1 MDNEK
6 DRFIEFLR
14 KSLDDNSFVKITFG
28 KYRGDDREFENIFVT
43 RIIIKEE
50 ERISFKFRYKTK
62 DIVKN
67 FQTEAGIRLAE
78 EVLGKDFLSATLFTS
93 ENDFTLDYSK
103 KRIPKLHT
111 KKSTYKTAEP
121 TQHNRT
127 KSRFVDPEA
136 AYFYRLGIT
145 DKEGKVKADRY
156 DKFRQVD
163 KFIEI
168 VDSLY
173 RSSDLKDK
181 EELKITD
188 MGSGKSYMT
197 FALYD
202 HFTNEL
208 KKKVHIRGVEQREEL
223 VKLSNVIAEDC
234 GYIGLKFESKVIEQF
249 KDEKSDMVV
258 ALHACDTAT
267 DDAILYAVK
276 AEAEIIILAPCCQK
290 YLRKKIVF
298 PELLKEIYRDGI
310 LEERF
315 AVTLTD
321 SLRAMFLEHSGYDTK
336 IFEFIS
342 TEHTARNTMITAVKN
357 KDKYPDSIMEKI
369 NRIKKEFG
377 IGDFYLDTGVNQK
390 N

>member
-1 MDNEK
+1 MDSEK
-6 DRFIEFLR
+6 DRFIELLR
-14 KSLDDNSFVKITFG
+14 NSLDDKSFVKITFG
-28 KYRGDDREFENIFVT
+28 KYRGDDKEFQNIFVT
-43 RIIIKEE
+43 RIIVKGEE
-50 ERISFKFRYKTK
+50 KISFKFRYRTK

-67 FQTEAGIRLAE
+67 FDTEAGIKLAQ

-93 ENDFTLDYSK
+93 GNDFTLDYSK

-111 KKSTYKTAEP
+111 KKSTYKTADP
-121 TQHNRT
+121 AQHNRT
-127 KSRFVDPEA
+127 KSRFIDPEA

-181 EELKITD
+181 DELKITD

-202 HFTNEL
+202 YFTNEL
-208 KKKVHIRGVEQREEL
+208 KKKVSIRGVEQRDEL
-223 VKLSNVIAEDC
+223 VKLSNNIAGECDFS
-234 GYIGLKFESKVIEQF
+234 GLRFESKAIEQF
-249 KDEKSDMVV
+249 KDERSDIAV

-267 DDAILYAVK
+267 DDAIIYAVK
-276 AEAEIIILAPCCQK
+276 SGAEIIILAPCCQK

-298 PELLKEIYRDGI
+298 PELLKEVYRDGI

-321 SLRAMFLEHSGYDTK
+321 SLRAMYLEHSGYDTK

-342 TEHTARNTMITAVKN
+342 TEHTARNTMITAVKSRD
-357 KDKYPDSIMEKI
+357 KDSDFIMEKI

-377 IGDFYLDTGVNQK
+377 IEDFYLDAGINQR